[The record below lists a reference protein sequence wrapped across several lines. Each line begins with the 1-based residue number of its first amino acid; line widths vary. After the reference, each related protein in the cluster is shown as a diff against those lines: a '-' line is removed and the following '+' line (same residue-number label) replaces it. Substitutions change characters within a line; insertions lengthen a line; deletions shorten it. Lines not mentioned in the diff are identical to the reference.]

1 MAYRKSLAALMIV
14 TCAWAASV
22 APIVPSRF
30 TLPDTV
36 RSLADLNEFQIVIQ
50 PMPSDLT
57 REGVTAE
64 QVKSG
69 IKRQLSDRSL
79 TVVERE
85 DAPMIDCRIIAVTE
99 PKLPDAVAYSV
110 TLLVFQPTQIKR
122 FEGEMILPTYTVNTI
137 GLEPRTNLKPAV
149 EKAIEDITRQ
159 FLDRLNQ
166 ATTTRA
172 EEQNRD
178 AE

>member
-14 TCAWAASV
+14 TCAWAASA

-85 DAPMIDCRIIAVTE
+85 DAPMID
-99 PKLPDAVAYSV
+99 
-110 TLLVFQPTQIKR
+110 
-122 FEGEMILPTYTVNTI
+122 
-137 GLEPRTNLKPAV
+137 
-149 EKAIEDITRQ
+149 
-159 FLDRLNQ
+159 
-166 ATTTRA
+166 
-172 EEQNRD
+172 
-178 AE
+178 